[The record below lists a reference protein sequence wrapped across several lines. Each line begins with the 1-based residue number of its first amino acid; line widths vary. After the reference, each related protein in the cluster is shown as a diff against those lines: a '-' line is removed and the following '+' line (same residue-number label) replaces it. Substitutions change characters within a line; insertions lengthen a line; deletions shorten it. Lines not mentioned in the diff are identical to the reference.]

1 MILISLTRTRE
12 QYSEYHRKRKLSCGE
27 QFKRPLITFVL
38 FLQYINETGVR
49 VCLKELYDTKY
60 DPLSISYTVLSGTD
74 KIIHREFYYFLDQ
87 WFSSFGIHV
96 LVTFVSYAV

>member
-1 MILISLTRTRE
+1 M
-12 QYSEYHRKRKLSCGE
+12 
-27 QFKRPLITFVL
+27 
-38 FLQYINETGVR
+38 R

-74 KIIHREFYYFLDQ
+74 KIIHRSFCYSLDQ

-96 LVTFVSYAV
+96 LVTFVSYAVKNKILEAYS

>member
-1 MILISLTRTRE
+1 MILISLTRKRK
-12 QYSEYHRKRKLSCGE
+12 QCSEYHLRRKLSWE
-27 QFKRPLITFVL
+27 VQFKRPLIIFVL

-74 KIIHREFYYFLDQ
+74 RIIHR
-87 WFSSFGIHV
+87 
-96 LVTFVSYAV
+96 